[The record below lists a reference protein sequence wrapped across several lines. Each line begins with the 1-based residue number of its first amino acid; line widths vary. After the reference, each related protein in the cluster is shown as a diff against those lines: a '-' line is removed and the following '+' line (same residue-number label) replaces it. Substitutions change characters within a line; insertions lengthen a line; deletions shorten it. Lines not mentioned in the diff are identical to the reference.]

1 MDGLP
6 LQGIK
11 VLDASTVLA
20 APVCATMLG
29 DFGAEVIKVEQPNV
43 GDFTRRDAEVMGARS
58 LQWVQEARNKKSIT
72 IDLHQREGR
81 ELLGELVRR
90 VDVFITNFRPP
101 TLEKWDLMPDDVMAL
116 NERVVALYITGYGLT
131 GPYHDRGAFDRIA
144 SAFAGLTYVS
154 GEREGEPVRT
164 GYALVDYM
172 TAYLGA
178 YSVMLALW
186 DRETKSG
193 KGQAIDLALY
203 EAGFRASEDALQR
216 FSANGAVRG
225 RSGNTNP
232 KVVPANDFVTKDGRR
247 IAVHAGTDALFERLV
262 RAIGMEEL
270 ASDPAY
276 CTHHGRVR
284 NQEALYSRLAE
295 WFSLHELAEVS
306 ALLVENDVP
315 MAPVMNIADIAGDPH
330 YRERG
335 TIVECDDADHGRL
348 LMTAPLPRLTRTPGS
363 VRSLGPVLGADNE
376 EIFGGLLG
384 LSEADLGGLR
394 ERGVV

>member
-1 MDGLP
+1 MGGLP
-6 LQGIK
+6 LEGIR

-29 DFGAEVIKVEQPNV
+29 DFGAEVIKVEQPGV
-43 GDFTRRDAEVMGARS
+43 GDFTRGGAKVPGGRS

-72 IDLHQREGR
+72 IDLHHEEGR
-81 ELLGELVRR
+81 ELLGELIGR

-101 TLEKWDLMPDDVMAL
+101 TLQKWNLLPDDVMAL
-116 NERVVALYITGYGLT
+116 NEQVIALYITGYGLT
-131 GPYHDRGAFDRIA
+131 GPYHERGAFDRIA

-154 GEREGEPVRT
+154 GDAHGEPVRT
-164 GYALVDYM
+164 GYAVIDYM

-186 DRETKSG
+186 DRQTGSG

-203 EAGFRASEDALQR
+203 EAGFRASEDALQSY
-216 FSANGAVRG
+216 SASGTIRG

-232 KVVPANDFVTKDGRR
+232 KVVPANDFITKDGRR
-247 IAVHAGTDALFERLV
+247 FAVHAGTDSLFHRMA
-262 RAIGMEEL
+262 RAIGMEQL
-270 ASDPAY
+270 ASDPDYRTRRA
-276 CTHHGRVR
+276 RVE
-284 NQEALYSRLAE
+284 NQEALYELLGE
-295 WFSLHELAEVS
+295 WFVAHEFAEVS
-306 ALLVENDVP
+306 KLLIENDIP
-315 MAPVMNIADIAGDPH
+315 MAPVMNIAEIANDPH

-335 TIVECDDADHGRL
+335 TISEVDDEDHGRL
-348 LMTAPLPRLTRTPGS
+348 LMTAPLPRLSKTPGS
-363 VRSLGPVLGADNE
+363 VRSLGPVLGAHNE

-384 LSEADLGGLR
+384 LSEEALGSLR

>member
-6 LQGIK
+6 LEGIT

-29 DFGAEVIKVEQPNV
+29 DFGAEIIKVEQPRV
-43 GDFTRRDAEVMGARS
+43 GDFTRRGAKEVGGRS
-58 LQWVQEARNKKSIT
+58 LQWVQEARNKKSVT

-81 ELLGELVRR
+81 DLLGGLIRR

-101 TLEKWDLMPDDVMAL
+101 TLQKWDLMPEDVMAI

-131 GPYHDRGAFDRIA
+131 GPYHERGAFDRIA

-154 GEREGEPVRT
+154 GDPEGEPVRT

-193 KGQAIDLALY
+193 RGQAIDLALF
-203 EAGFRASEDALQR
+203 EAGFRASEDALQS
-216 FSANGAVRG
+216 FSVNGVVRG

-247 IAVHAGTDALFERLV
+247 MAVHAGTDSLFEKFL

-270 ASDPAY
+270 LSDPAY
-276 CTHHGRVR
+276 RTYRARVE
-284 NQEALYSRLAE
+284 NQDALYGRLRE
-295 WFSLHELAEVS
+295 WFAAHELAEV
-306 ALLVENDVP
+306 AELLVENDIP
-315 MAPVMNIADIAGDPH
+315 MSPVMNIAEIAEDPH

-348 LMTAPLPRLTRTPGS
+348 LMTAPLPRLSRTPGS
-363 VRSLGPVLGADNE
+363 VRTLGPVLGEDNE
-376 EIFGGLLG
+376 EVLGGLLG
-384 LSEADLGGLR
+384 LSGEALASLH